1 MAIKYAVEP
10 PKEVP
15 ASLNV
20 YSLAPPQST
29 TKYVTSLSQRFGL
42 TGKLR
47 EVVTSKDWTSYLEGR
62 YRVSV
67 HRNSGAV
74 WYVNRDK
81 YSMEPEK
88 DFSLKPQQSEKV
100 AQAFL
105 ERSQFLP
112 TKEMRLHKITHLRS
126 ATSDLKGRDKVER
139 LIDAGVIYRRFVDE
153 TPVQGPG
160 GFAMVHIDPEAEVV
174 GLRSVWRTALQSA
187 AKVKIMP
194 AGAAIETFEKLASKV
209 QGDVTVTAA
218 NFGYFEQGDMD
229 KQAYLEPAYVF
240 IYTAQNGEVA
250 HKSIEVISAGL
261 QTFAKLK
268 GGKRFPAGAQTK
280 RTAG

>member
-1 MAIKYAVEP
+1 MAIKYAVELP
-10 PKEVP
+10 REVP

-20 YSLAPPQST
+20 YRLAPPQST
-29 TKYVTSLSQRFGL
+29 TKYVTTLSQRFGL

-47 EVVTSKDWTSYLEGR
+47 EIVSSKDWTTYFEGR
-62 YRVSV
+62 FRVSV

-74 WYVNRDK
+74 FYVNRDK
-81 YSMEPEK
+81 YGMEPEK
-88 DFSLKPQQSEKV
+88 DFSLKPEQSEKV

-112 TKEMRLHKITHLRS
+112 MKEMRLHKITHLRS

-139 LIDAGVIYRRFVDE
+139 LVDAGVIFRRLVDD

-160 GFAMVHIDPEAEVV
+160 GYAMVHVDPEAEVV
-174 GLRSVWRTALQSA
+174 GLRSVWRTILQSE
-187 AKVKIMP
+187 AKVKITP
-194 AGAAIETFEKLASKV
+194 AGAAVETFEKLVSKIK
-209 QGDVTVTAA
+209 GDITVTAA
-218 NFGYFEQGDMD
+218 NFGYFEQSDMD
-229 KQAYLEPAYVF
+229 KQVYLEPAYVF

-268 GGKRFPAGAQTK
+268 VGKRFPAAVQKK
-280 RTAG
+280 RAAG

>member
-10 PKEVP
+10 PREVP

-20 YSLAPPQST
+20 YRLAPVQST
-29 TKYVTSLSQRFGL
+29 TKYVTTLSQRFGL
-42 TGKLR
+42 TGTLR
-47 EVVTSKDWTSYLEGR
+47 ETVSSKDWTTYFEGR
-62 YRVSV
+62 FRVAV
-67 HRNSGAV
+67 HRVSGAV
-74 WYVNRDK
+74 LYVNRDK
-81 YSMEPEK
+81 YSMETEK
-88 DFSLKPQQSEKV
+88 EFSLKPQQSEKV

-112 TKEMRLHKITHLRS
+112 VKEMRLHKITHLRS
-126 ATSDLKGRDKVER
+126 ATSDLKGREKVER
-139 LIDAGVIYRRFVDE
+139 LIDAGVIYRRFVDG

-160 GFAMVHIDPEAEVV
+160 GYAMVHIDPEAEVV
-174 GLRSVWRTALQSA
+174 GLRSVWRTTLKSE

-194 AGAAIETFEKLASKV
+194 AGAAILAFEKLASKV

-218 NFGYFEQGDMD
+218 TFGYFEQSDMD
-229 KQAYLEPAYVF
+229 KQVYLEPAYVF

-250 HKSIEVISAGL
+250 HKSVEVISAGQ

-268 GGKRFPAGAQTK
+268 GSKRFPAAVQAK
-280 RTAG
+280 RAGG